1 MNRKLECE
9 IIRDLLP
16 TYVDGQTSD
25 VTNTAIREHIS
36 ECHECAEVLRRMEEP
51 EESAIFQEKEIDYL
65 KKLENQNTLQHGL
78 QRQSPLCSA

>member
-51 EESAIFQEKEIDYL
+51 EE
-65 KKLENQNTLQHGL
+65 NQNTLQHGL